1 MTSTQEPPEMTPSAP
16 KASGSAATTA
26 SASVDVRVTRI
37 RRRLERLI
45 GIAATEGNALTALR
59 NGDEIF
65 AAMLAGIRRAEHTVD
80 MMTFVYWKG
89 DIARRFAEALA
100 ERARAG
106 VRVRLLLDG
115 FGSRL
120 IEAEQLRTMERA
132 GVQVAWF
139 RKPLYLSPFKQNHRC
154 HRKVLVV
161 DEETAFTGGVG
172 IAEEWCGDAR
182 NPHEWRDTHVEV
194 RGPAVDG
201 VAAAFAQNWAEC
213 HDELFDDRDRFVTH
227 PRQGDAVVQVVR
239 GSASFGWQDMQ
250 TLLRVMLESA
260 EERVRLATAY
270 FSPDEYFVELLCAT
284 ARRGVEVEIVLPG
297 PHTDKRVC
305 QLAGQHYYEDL
316 TACGV
321 RIYQYQP
328 TMMHAKVITVD
339 RVAALIG
346 STNFNRRSLDHDE
359 EVMLAVLNPEFTAT
373 LDEHFEAD
381 IAVSTQIRAG
391 RWKRRSAVQRAREVA
406 VRPIRRFL

>member
-1 MTSTQEPPEMTPSAP
+1 MTSTQESPELSPRAP
-16 KASGSAATTA
+16 VGAAVQGA
-26 SASVDVRVTRI
+26 DDRVARI

-45 GIAATEGNALTALR
+45 GIAATEGNSLTPLR

-89 DIARRFAEALA
+89 DIALKFAEALA

-120 IEAEQLRTMERA
+120 IESEQLDAMERA

-139 RKPLYLSPFKQNHRC
+139 RKPLYLSPLKQNHRC

-172 IAEEWCGDAR
+172 IAQEWCGDAR
-182 NPHEWRDTHVEV
+182 NENEWRDTHVEV

-201 VAAAFAQNWAEC
+201 IAAAFAQNWAEC
-213 HDELFDDRDRFVTH
+213 HDELFDDRDRFIEQSQ
-227 PRQGDAVVQVVR
+227 QGDAIVQVVR

-250 TLLRVMLESA
+250 TLVRVMLESA
-260 EERVRLATAY
+260 EERFRLCTAY
-270 FSPDEYFVELLCAT
+270 FSPDAYFIELLCDT
-284 ARRGVEVEIVLPG
+284 ARRGVEVEVLIPG
-297 PHTDKRVC
+297 PHTDKRVSH
-305 QLAGQHYYEDL
+305 LAGQHYYEDL

-321 RIYQYQP
+321 KIFQYQP

-359 EVMLAVLNPEFTAT
+359 EVMLAVLDQEFTAT
-373 LDEHFEAD
+373 LDEHFDDDVTASEL
-381 IAVSTQIRAG
+381 IREG
-391 RWKRRSAVQRAREVA
+391 RWKRRSVAQRARELS

>member
-1 MTSTQEPPEMTPSAP
+1 MTLTQESAESIPELPRTLSVP
-16 KASGSAATTA
+16 TA
-26 SASVDVRVTRI
+26 DARVARL

-45 GIAATEGNALTALR
+45 GIAATEGNALTPLR

-65 AAMLAGIRRAEHTVD
+65 AAMLAGIRRARHTVD

-89 DIARRFAEALA
+89 EIARDFARALA
-100 ERARAG
+100 ERAGAG

-120 IEAEQLRTMERA
+120 IERELLDAMEEA

-139 RKPLYLSPFKQNHRC
+139 RKPLHLSPFKQNHRC

-172 IAEEWCGDAR
+172 IAEEWCGNAR
-182 NPHEWRDTHVEV
+182 NEHEWRDTHVEV

-201 VAAAFAQNWAEC
+201 IAAAFAQNWAEC
-213 HDELFDDRDRFVTH
+213 HDELFDDRDRFIDH
-227 PRQGDAVVQVVR
+227 RPQGDAIVQVVR

-250 TLLRVMLESA
+250 TLVRVMLESA
-260 EERVRLATAY
+260 EERFRLATAY
-270 FSPDEYFVELLCAT
+270 FSPDAYFVELLCAT
-284 ARRGVEVEIVLPG
+284 AGRGVDVEILLPG

-305 QLAGQHYYEDL
+305 QLAGQHHYEDL
-316 TACGV
+316 VARGV
-321 RIYQYQP
+321 KIYQYQP

-339 RVAALIG
+339 RVAALVG

-359 EVMLAVLNPEFTAT
+359 EVMLAVLDERFTGV
-373 LDEHFEAD
+373 LDGHFDEDIEASEL
-381 IAVSTQIRAG
+381 IVKG
-391 RWKRRSAVQRAREVA
+391 RWHRRPALQRARELA
-406 VRPIRRFL
+406 VQPIRRFL

>member
-1 MTSTQEPPEMTPSAP
+1 MTSTQPPAMTPQAP
-16 KASGSAATTA
+16 DAPGAP
-26 SASVDVRVTRI
+26 SVEDRVVRI

-80 MMTFVYWKG
+80 MMTFVYWRG
-89 DIARRFAEALA
+89 DIARQFAQALA

-120 IEAEQLRTMERA
+120 IEAEQLHAMERA

-139 RKPLYLSPFKQNHRC
+139 RKPLFLSPLKQNHRC

-172 IAEEWCGDAR
+172 IAEEWCGNAR
-182 NPHEWRDTHVEV
+182 NENEWRDTHVEV

-201 VAAAFAQNWAEC
+201 IAAAFAQNWAEC
-213 HDELFDDRDRFVTH
+213 HDELFDDRDRFVEH
-227 PRQGDAVVQVVR
+227 RPQGEAIVQVVR

-250 TLLRVMLESA
+250 TLIRVMLESA
-260 EERVRLATAY
+260 EERFRLATAY
-270 FSPDEYFVELLCAT
+270 FSPDAYFIELLCAT
-284 ARRGVEVEIVLPG
+284 ARRGVEVEILLPG

-305 QLAGQHYYEDL
+305 QLAGQHYYEEL

-321 RIYQYQP
+321 KIYEYQP

-339 RVAALIG
+339 QVAALIG

-359 EVMLAVLNPEFTAT
+359 EVMLAVLDQEFTAT

-381 IAVSTQIRAG
+381 VAASEPIRAG
-391 RWKRRSAVQRAREVA
+391 RWKSRSVVQRAREVA
-406 VRPIRRFL
+406 VLPIRRFL